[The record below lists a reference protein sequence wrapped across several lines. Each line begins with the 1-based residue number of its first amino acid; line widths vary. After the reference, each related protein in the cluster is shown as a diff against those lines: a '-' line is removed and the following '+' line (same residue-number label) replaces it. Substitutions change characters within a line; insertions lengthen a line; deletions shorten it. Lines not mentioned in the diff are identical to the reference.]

1 MKTMTM
7 NMKKEPTQTQT
18 GIGSYAGRRARRAKT
33 SDLSI
38 IAKIRRFVK
47 REWPTLA
54 LLALIL
60 LSGIVI
66 GLKLHTPEAEAQS
79 EYAAADPAVVV
90 FYTFAR
96 EGYKDG
102 TPISW
107 QHVTN
112 DWAMASGIEKRYEL
126 TDAERLL
133 VAQVVEAEA
142 KGEPYAGKVAVA
154 QCILQSC
161 EDDGIRPAEA
171 VKKYDYSSAR
181 PTASP
186 EALDAVQAVF
196 DFGEVVTSE
205 PIKCFYAPKET
216 KSEWHESQDY
226 VLTINGHKFFKEA
239 EPCS

>member
-1 MKTMTM
+1 MRTTTL
-7 NMKKEPTQTQT
+7 NIKKEPRRLQPTS
-18 GIGSYAGRRARRAKT
+18 GSYSGRHARTAANAT
-33 SDLSI
+33 I
-38 IAKIRRFVK
+38 ITKIRRFVK

-54 LLALIL
+54 LLVLIL
-60 LSGIVI
+60 LVGVAIGRGLSG
-66 GLKLHTPEAEAQS
+66 PEAEAQS
-79 EYAAADPAVVV
+79 ENAAADPTV
-90 FYTFAR
+90 FYTVAR
-96 EGYKDG
+96 EGYADG

-112 DWAMASGIEKRYEL
+112 DWALESGIEKCYEL

-133 VAQVVEAEA
+133 VAKVVEAEA

-171 VKKYDYSSAR
+171 VEKYHYSTAR
-181 PTASP
+181 PNASQ

-196 DFGEVVTSE
+196 DFGEVATSE
-205 PIKCFYAPKET
+205 PIKYFYAPDKTES
-216 KSEWHESQDY
+216 KWHESQTY

-239 EPCS
+239 E

>member
-1 MKTMTM
+1 MKTMTI

-18 GIGSYAGRRARRAKT
+18 GIGSYAGRHAQRAKT

-47 REWPTLA
+47 KQWPTLA

-60 LSGIVI
+60 LTGIAA
-66 GLKLHTPEAEAQS
+66 GYALHRPAEAQS
-79 EYAAADPAVVV
+79 ENAAADPAV
-90 FYTFAR
+90 FYTVAR
-96 EGYKDG
+96 EDYADG

-112 DWAMASGIEKRYEL
+112 AWAMESGNEKRYEL

-161 EDDGIRPAEA
+161 EDDSVRPDVA
-171 VKKYDYSSAR
+171 VRKYGYSKER
-181 PTASP
+181 PNASQ
-186 EALDAVQAVF
+186 ESLDAVQAVF
-196 DFGEVVTSE
+196 DFGEVATTE
-205 PIKCFYAPKET
+205 PIKYFYAPKVA
-216 KSEWHESQDY
+216 KSKWHESQIY

-239 EPCS
+239 E